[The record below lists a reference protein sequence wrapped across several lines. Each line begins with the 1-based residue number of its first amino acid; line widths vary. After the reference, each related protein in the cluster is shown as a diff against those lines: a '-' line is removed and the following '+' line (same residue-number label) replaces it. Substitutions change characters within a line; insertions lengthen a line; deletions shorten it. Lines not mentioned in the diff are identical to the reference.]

1 MSHPRPHLADR
12 SGWKGPFG
20 DSSHGEHMLVC
31 YGDQTIGVLA
41 AVRLEAIAADQHAPE
56 ARTYCSSFR
65 GELRTSTLMAGTG
78 KSKTCVWRWQE
89 RSCAKAQMGC
99 GATPAGQSAALTLVP
114 GRLRGHPLEAAQKSG
129 AITGLPLAAGG
140 PSNCPLYV
148 ASCPCGCVAPRDPRR
163 KFIAAGLTCDIGY
176 PRAQNLPHAM
186 CRPSNRL

>member
-12 SGWKGPFG
+12 SGWKGPFRG
-20 DSSHGEHMLVC
+20 FFSWRTYACVLRGSNHRS
-31 YGDQTIGVLA
+31 LA
-41 AVRLEAIAADQHAPE
+41 AVSLKQLRQTNTPQKHALIVLLS
-56 ARTYCSSFR
+56 A

-129 AITGLPLAAGG
+129 AITGLPLVAGG

-163 KFIAAGLTCDIGY
+163 KFIGAGLTCDIGY
-176 PRAQNLPHAM
+176 PRAQNLLHAM